1 MAYNNQLSR
10 TDVQPLLPEDVLD
23 SFLVQLVDTSV
34 ALTAFR
40 RVPVAQAQ
48 TRFPILSA
56 LPVAYWVA
64 GDTGLKQTT
73 EMAWGNKYLNVEE
86 LAAIAPIPESVLDD
100 LNDAGIDGGFDV
112 WTEIQPT
119 IVAEMAR
126 VIDQAVFFG
135 INAPASFPQNVLAAA
150 GAVLP
155 APGNVHEEGAAQ
167 DAGGIQDDLD
177 QTIGLLETQGFDFDG
192 IIANRTLRGKLRRA
206 RNTLGDRLDGLN
218 PDLTEYLGQPISYPL
233 RGLWPSGTGA
243 VEAFVGEFSDQFV
256 IGLRRDITVKF
267 LDQAV
272 IQDNTGAII
281 YNLPQQDMVAM
292 RFTMRVGWQ
301 VANQIRFDQP
311 DPTKRY
317 PVAALV
323 TA

>member
-23 SFLVQLVDTSV
+23 SFLVDLVDTSV
-34 ALTAFR
+34 ALSTFR

-73 EMAWGNKYLNVEE
+73 ELAWGNKYLNVEE
-86 LAAIAPIPESVLDD
+86 LAAIAPIPETVLDD
-100 LNDAGIDGGFDV
+100 LADAGIDGGFDI
-112 WTEIQPT
+112 WSEIQPT
-119 IVAEMAR
+119 IVSEMAR
-126 VIDQAVFFG
+126 VLDQAVFFG
-135 INAPASFPQNVLAAA
+135 INAPASFPQNVLTAAA
-150 GAVLP
+150 TVLP
-155 APGNVHEEGAAQ
+155 APGNVHTEGAAVA
-167 DAGGIQDDLD
+167 AGGIQDDLD
-177 QTIGLLETQGFDFDG
+177 QTIGLLEGQGFDFDT
-192 IIANRTLRGKLRRA
+192 IVANRTLRGKLRRA
-206 RNTLGDRLDGLN
+206 RNTLGDRLEGLN
-218 PDLTEYLGQPISYPL
+218 PDLTEYLGQPISYPM
-233 RGLWPSGTGA
+233 RGLWPTGA
-243 VEAFVGEFSDQFV
+243 GSVEAFVGQFTDQFV

-323 TA
+323 LP